1 MSSFEHAL
9 ISSRII
15 ADARRVSFDAFE
27 RRCHVCFKE
36 LPGLHRPY
44 GTTQVCS
51 ADACVT
57 AAQFRDKGGQKA
69 LMPGVAGR
77 KPWYCGIVVAY
88 QGNNEWAVGFVHDVP
103 ERRCDW
109 LKNVPFEEVVSLM
122 QQNKGRVMR
131 KEDAEIFG
139 YVKAPE

>member
-1 MSSFEHAL
+1 MDSFENAL
-9 ISSRII
+9 RSSRVV

-36 LPGLHRPY
+36 LQGLHRPY
-44 GTTQVCS
+44 GITQVCS

-69 LMPGVAGR
+69 LMPGTK
-77 KPWYCGIVVAY
+77 KPWYCGIVIAY

-103 ERRCDW
+103 EKRCDW
-109 LKNVPFEEVVSLM
+109 IKNVPFVEVTALLDKH
-122 QQNKGRVMR
+122 KGRVMR